1 MFVIILM
8 MLVISV
14 LAVSYRMFAEV
25 KYTQSDN
32 SVLIRY
38 TDDGIKKVNIL
49 KFKTKGLAKTKLHQ
63 YPRNEHLNLI

>member
-1 MFVIILM
+1 M

-49 KFKTKGLAKTKLHQ
+49 KFKTKSLANK
-63 YPRNEHLNLI
+63 